1 MRFVLSLLAIVLVV
15 VGLANF
21 VVYVG
26 TAASPVPVVISH
38 PVAILA
44 AGYLLT
50 QLILPWFMGNQS
62 REEAAQREQLLRASG
77 APLAAANT
85 GGRIGGV
92 YVSRGLLW
100 VKVFPDGILLKPMLM
115 RSSAVLNS
123 EVTGL
128 RVKQSRLGGGPY
140 IEVTCST
147 SAVNSPVAM
156 YVAPTS
162 EVAQAIEQ
170 ITRMRFA
177 VPNGTSAAVKR

>member
-1 MRFVLSLLAIVLVV
+1 MRFVLAVLAIVLVV

-26 TAASPVPVVISH
+26 AATSPFPVVISH
-38 PVAILA
+38 PLTILA

-50 QLILPWFMGNQS
+50 QLVLPWFMGSQS
-62 REEAAQREQLLRASG
+62 REESAQREQLLRASG

-92 YVSRGLLW
+92 YVSRGLLT
-100 VKVFPDGILLKPMLM
+100 VQVFPGGILLKPLLM
-115 RSSAVLNS
+115 RSSAVVNG

-128 RVKQSRLGGGPY
+128 RVKQAVLGGGPY

-147 SAVNSPVAM
+147 SAVNSRIAM
-156 YVAPTS
+156 YVSPTS
-162 EVAQAIEQ
+162 DVARAIEQ
-170 ITRMRFA
+170 ITGLSFGIRTA
-177 VPNGTSAAVKR
+177 TSAA